1 MAKSNMVKKFGA
13 AIDGILSLDDGQI
26 TLEVDGV
33 DEPISLADFIKEF
46 DGKSVKISVGY
57 ANEI

>member
-1 MAKSNMVKKFGA
+1 MVKKFGA